1 MALILMLTP
10 VGLLLKPEHKGA
22 PEDARDV
29 YAYTGGGWKRMAT
42 VYSDDDAEIEAAELE
57 RIGFE
62 VEIR

>member
-1 MALILMLTP
+1 
-10 VGLLLKPEHKGA
+10 
-22 PEDARDV
+22 
-29 YAYTGGGWKRMAT
+29 MAT